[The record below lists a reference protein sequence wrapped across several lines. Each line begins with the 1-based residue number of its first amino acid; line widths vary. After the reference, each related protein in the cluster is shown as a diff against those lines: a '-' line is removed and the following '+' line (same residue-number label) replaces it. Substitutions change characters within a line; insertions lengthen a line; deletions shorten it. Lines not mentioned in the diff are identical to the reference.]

1 MASMF
6 LSILLLLTIVFAFAI
21 GIALGRWAIFGILHF
36 FDPARKQKEAAA
48 TELAPAAGGD

>member
-6 LSILLLLTIVFAFAI
+6 LSILLLLTIVFSFAV

-36 FDPARKQKEAAA
+36 FDPGRTHKEAAA
-48 TELAPAAGGD
+48 SELVPAAGGD

>member
-6 LSILLLLTIVFAFAI
+6 LSILLLLTIVFAFAV

-36 FDPARKQKEAAA
+36 FDPARTQKQAAA
-48 TELAPAAGGD
+48 KELAPAAGGD